1 VLLGNVLVILV
12 LLLVVSCLQLFH
24 ALLLAYSHV
33 SLVLWELSHGVSRGV
48 LRVIRLSSHSIITSS
63 SPSTL
68 LYSTVSTGGQF
79 VAPVKLSKAGFVF
92 ADTDLKDTISRILK

>member
-1 VLLGNVLVILV
+1 MVEP
-12 LLLVVSCLQLFH
+12 
-24 ALLLAYSHV
+24 SHET
-33 SLVLWELSHGVSRGV
+33 LN
-48 LRVIRLSSHSIITSS
+48 SS

-68 LYSTVSTGGQF
+68 LYSTVFTGGQF